1 MKHSFS
7 PSLIILLVLVCIA
20 AWSMSYSGGSG
31 GSRSSKSSSSS
42 RGSGDSGAVSVVA
55 SEFMERPLGR
65 AGDLL
70 IEHTGYAL
78 VYNTETNCPDWVAWE
93 LTQEEADGK
102 DARRVNDFRG
112 DPLVPEACRVETADY
127 KDCGYDRGHMCPAG
141 DMKWSS
147 KAMSECFYMSNICPQ
162 SPTLNRQWWEHLESA
177 CRRWARQEGSVYICC
192 GPIFKQ
198 ERKKKYL
205 GNTVRVRVP
214 NSFFK
219 VVLSLKEG
227 EEKAIGFV
235 YSNRDSRQPM
245 EEAVVTVD
253 SVERLT
259 GLDFYYQLN
268 SEMQEALESKANLTL
283 WR

>member
-7 PSLIILLVLVCIA
+7 PSLVILLALVCIA
-20 AWSMSYSGGSG
+20 AWSMSYSGGSN
-31 GSRSSKSSSSS
+31 SSSSS
-42 RGSGDSGAVSVVA
+42 RGSSESGDSSTVTAVVEP
-55 SEFMERPLGR
+55 EFFERPLLR
-65 AGDLL
+65 EGDLL

-112 DPLVPEACRVETADY
+112 DPLVPEENRVEAADY

-147 KAMSECFYMSNICPQ
+147 RAISECFYMSNICPQ

-192 GPIFKQ
+192 GPIFKR
-198 ERKKKYL
+198 ERKKKFV

-227 EEKAIGFV
+227 EEKAIGFI

-259 GLDFYYQLN
+259 GLDFFCRLN
-268 SEMQEALESKANLTL
+268 PEVQDALESNANLRG
-283 WR
+283 WK

>member
-1 MKHSFS
+1 
-7 PSLIILLVLVCIA
+7 
-20 AWSMSYSGGSG
+20 
-31 GSRSSKSSSSS
+31 
-42 RGSGDSGAVSVVA
+42 
-55 SEFMERPLGR
+55 MERPFGR

-78 VYNTETNCPDWVAWE
+78 VYNAETNCPDWVAWE
-93 LTQEEADGK
+93 LTGEEADGK
-102 DARRVNDFRG
+102 AARRVNDFRG
-112 DPLVPEACRVETADY
+112 DPLVPEENRVETADY

-141 DMKWSS
+141 DMKWST

-177 CRRWARQEGSVYICC
+177 CRRWARKEGSVYICC

-198 ERKKKYL
+198 ERKKKYV
-205 GNTVRVRVP
+205 GDAVKVRVP

-227 EEKAIGFV
+227 EEKAIGFI

-253 SVERLT
+253 SVECLT
-259 GLDFYYQLN
+259 GLDFFYQLN
-268 SEMQEALESKANLTL
+268 PEVQEMLESKANLTL

>member
-7 PSLIILLVLVCIA
+7 PSLIILLALVCIA
-20 AWSMSYSGGSG
+20 AWSMSCNE
-31 GSRSSKSSSSS
+31 SSDEPVAPQKP
-42 RGSGDSGAVSVVA
+42 AVVIP
-55 SEFMERPLGR
+55 EYLERPLGR
-65 AGDLL
+65 ENDLL

-147 KAMSECFYMSNICPQ
+147 RAMSECFYMSNICPQ

-177 CRRWARQEGSVYICC
+177 CRRWARKEGSVYICC
-192 GPIFKQ
+192 GPIFKR
-198 ERKKKYL
+198 ERKKKYV

-227 EEKAIGFV
+227 DEKAIGFI

-268 SEMQEALESKANLTL
+268 PEVQEALESKANLTL

>member
-7 PSLIILLVLVCIA
+7 PSLIILLALVCIA
-20 AWSMSYSGGSG
+20 AWSMSCNE
-31 GSRSSKSSSSS
+31 SSDEPELPKP
-42 RGSGDSGAVSVVA
+42 AVVIP
-55 SEFMERPLGR
+55 ECLERPLGR
-65 AGDLL
+65 EGDLL

-78 VYNTETNCPDWVAWE
+78 VYNTETNSPDWVAWE
-93 LTQEEADGK
+93 LTREEADGK

-112 DPLVPEACRVETADY
+112 DPLVPEACRVETVDY

-177 CRRWARQEGSVYICC
+177 CRRWARQEGSVWICC

-198 ERKKKYL
+198 ERKKKYV
-205 GNTVRVRVP
+205 GNAVRVRVP
-214 NSFFK
+214 NAFFK

-227 EEKAIGFV
+227 EDKAIGFI

-259 GLDFYYQLN
+259 GLDFFYQLN
-268 SEMQEALESKANLTL
+268 PDVQEALESNANLAI
-283 WR
+283 WK